1 MQVVMGVNY
10 ITVRILGILKD
21 VVSFSLIL
29 ICLRTSSTY
38 EKTLP
43 KEDGSLRGLRTWS
56 YPRVS
61 FMVYLN
67 LKGGMEAFELAA
79 IQGLQR
85 MVLQGIH
92 KPVCLQG
99 NYLKHIEKERRN
111 YNTKC

>member
-1 MQVVMGVNY
+1 
-10 ITVRILGILKD
+10 
-21 VVSFSLIL
+21 
-29 ICLRTSSTY
+29 
-38 EKTLP
+38 
-43 KEDGSLRGLRTWS
+43 
-56 YPRVS
+56 
-61 FMVYLN
+61 MVYLN

-99 NYLKHIEKERRN
+99 NYLKHIAKERRN